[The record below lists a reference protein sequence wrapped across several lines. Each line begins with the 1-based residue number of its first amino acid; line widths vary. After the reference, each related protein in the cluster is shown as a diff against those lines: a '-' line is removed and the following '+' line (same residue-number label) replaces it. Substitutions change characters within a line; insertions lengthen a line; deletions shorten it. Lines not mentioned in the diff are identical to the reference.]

1 MKYLRLKMTLLA
13 NISTSLEIT
22 NGNQIQLKNL
32 ENFQVCQQLDIA
44 MFSKLFGE
52 IGLRGGVVL

>member
-1 MKYLRLKMTLLA
+1 MILLA

-32 ENFQVCQQLDIA
+32 DFHVCQQLDTA
-44 MFSKLFGE
+44 MFSNFCRE
-52 IGLRGGVVL
+52 IRLRSRVVLWLVLVA